1 MAKETA
7 SYISQ
12 LVATNPVA
20 SDSVSVG
27 DDHIRMVKDVLK
39 TQFSGLTGT
48 TAISA
53 SEAEMNY
60 LDIATLGTSAD
71 SKVLTQASGV
81 VTIAGDVVVSGTTP
95 KVTIGDAGAEDTT
108 LLFDGN
114 AQDYYIALD
123 DSADDLLIGLGS
135 TVGTT
140 PAISI
145 DENLAV
151 KTYGDITMTGTT
163 PTLTIGDAGAE
174 DTAIVF
180 DGNAKDFY
188 VALDDSADKLLIGE
202 GSTVGTNPILSITD
216 DTVTLGDGAAVDTAI
231 VFDGNA
237 KDFHI
242 ALDDSVDKLTT
253 TVTNA
258 AGAIKDYALSTVD
271 AAKATIELNK
281 AAELAAIQVQGL
293 IEEYDR
299 QAEKLRQTRDDE
311 TKTFAERIE
320 ANTKLGEVLK
330 EQGVEMQKLVD
341 IQVNAAQVEYDK
353 NQSQENLIALTEALN
368 ERKAVEAQIT
378 GFQSEQLVNQV
389 ALEKELGEVKRE
401 LSLESLS
408 GMALE
413 LEELKYNYEEKLR
426 LAELAGEDTTAIT
439 EKYAS
444 DQAAIE
450 KTYRDEELKKEK
462 EAADKKAKWAKMAAD
477 AKLDIA
483 SSVAGSM
490 VKILG
495 EETEAG
501 KAMAVVQATVDTYK
515 GATAAYSAM
524 AGIPYVGPV
533 LGAAAAGAAIV
544 SGLANVKAILSADE
558 SGAVDDKTVDA
569 TAKAPAPEM
578 LSGKFELGGGMEPEP
593 LKAFVVTD
601 EMTNSQDQ
609 LANIRRRATV

>member
-7 SYISQ
+7 TYISQ

-27 DDHIRMVKDVLK
+27 DDHLRMLKTVLK
-39 TQFSGLTGT
+39 TQFSGLSGT
-48 TAISA
+48 TAVTA
-53 SEAEMNY
+53 TEAEMNY
-60 LDIATLGTSAD
+60 LDLATLGTSAD

-237 KDFHI
+237 KDFYV
-242 ALDDSVDKLTT
+242 ALDDSADKLLIGEGSTVGT
-253 TVTNA
+253 NPILSITDDTVTIGDGAAVDTYLNFDGNA
-258 AGAIKDYALSTVD
+258 ADFRIGIDDGTDKLEIGVGVAHGTTAAIAIDSSADMTLGGGIACADEVIGRPRFTDYAETVNVLGDLGGGTDTIDLEAGNVVTATVSTATQTFTFTNPSATGKSCSFTLILTNGGSQTVNWPGAVDWAGGDAPSLTSSGVDILTFMTVD
-271 AAKATIELNK
+271 AGTIW
-281 AAELAAIQVQGL
+281 
-293 IEEYDR
+293 Y
-299 QAEKLRQTRDDE
+299 
-311 TKTFAERIE
+311 
-320 ANTKLGEVLK
+320 
-330 EQGVEMQKLVD
+330 
-341 IQVNAAQVEYDK
+341 
-353 NQSQENLIALTEALN
+353 
-368 ERKAVEAQIT
+368 
-378 GFQSEQLVNQV
+378 GF
-389 ALEKELGEVKRE
+389 
-401 LSLESLS
+401 
-408 GMALE
+408 
-413 LEELKYNYEEKLR
+413 
-426 LAELAGEDTTAIT
+426 
-439 EKYAS
+439 
-444 DQAAIE
+444 
-450 KTYRDEELKKEK
+450 
-462 EAADKKAKWAKMAAD
+462 
-477 AKLDIA
+477 
-483 SSVAGSM
+483 
-490 VKILG
+490 
-495 EETEAG
+495 
-501 KAMAVVQATVDTYK
+501 
-515 GATAAYSAM
+515 
-524 AGIPYVGPV
+524 
-533 LGAAAAGAAIV
+533 AAG
-544 SGLANVKAILSADE
+544 
-558 SGAVDDKTVDA
+558 T
-569 TAKAPAPEM
+569 EM
-578 LSGKFELGGGMEPEP
+578 S
-593 LKAFVVTD
+593 
-601 EMTNSQDQ
+601 
-609 LANIRRRATV
+609 

>member
-1 MAKETA
+1 MALETA
-7 SYISQ
+7 TYISQ
-12 LVATNPVA
+12 LTATNPVA

-27 DDHIRMVKDVLK
+27 DDHIRMLKTVLK
-39 TQFSGLTGT
+39 TQFSGLSGT
-48 TAISA
+48 TAITA
-53 SEAEMNY
+53 TEAEMNY

-242 ALDDSVDKLTT
+242 ALDDSADKLIIGEGSTVGT
-253 TVTNA
+253 NEILSITDDTVTIGDGAAVDTYLNFDGNA
-258 AGAIKDYALSTVD
+258 ADFRIGIDDGTDKLEIGGGVAHGTAAGISMDVNGDMTLGGGIACADEVIGRPRFTDYAETVSVLGDLGGGTDTIDLEAGNVVTATVSTSTQTFTFTNPSATGKACSFTLILTNGGSQTVNWPSSVDWADGDAPSLTSSGVDILTFTTVD
-271 AAKATIELNK
+271 AGTIW
-281 AAELAAIQVQGL
+281 
-293 IEEYDR
+293 Y
-299 QAEKLRQTRDDE
+299 
-311 TKTFAERIE
+311 
-320 ANTKLGEVLK
+320 
-330 EQGVEMQKLVD
+330 
-341 IQVNAAQVEYDK
+341 
-353 NQSQENLIALTEALN
+353 
-368 ERKAVEAQIT
+368 
-378 GFQSEQLVNQV
+378 GF
-389 ALEKELGEVKRE
+389 
-401 LSLESLS
+401 
-408 GMALE
+408 
-413 LEELKYNYEEKLR
+413 
-426 LAELAGEDTTAIT
+426 
-439 EKYAS
+439 
-444 DQAAIE
+444 
-450 KTYRDEELKKEK
+450 
-462 EAADKKAKWAKMAAD
+462 
-477 AKLDIA
+477 
-483 SSVAGSM
+483 
-490 VKILG
+490 
-495 EETEAG
+495 
-501 KAMAVVQATVDTYK
+501 
-515 GATAAYSAM
+515 
-524 AGIPYVGPV
+524 
-533 LGAAAAGAAIV
+533 AAG
-544 SGLANVKAILSADE
+544 
-558 SGAVDDKTVDA
+558 
-569 TAKAPAPEM
+569 
-578 LSGKFELGGGMEPEP
+578 
-593 LKAFVVTD
+593 TD
-601 EMTNSQDQ
+601 MK
-609 LANIRRRATV
+609 

>member
-27 DDHIRMVKDVLK
+27 DDHIRMIKDVLK

-53 SEAEMNY
+53 TEAEMNY

-242 ALDDSVDKLTT
+242 ALDDSVDKLVIGEGSTVGT
-253 TVTNA
+253 NEILSITDDTVTIGDGA
-258 AGAIKDYALSTVD
+258 A
-271 AAKATIELNK
+271 
-281 AAELAAIQVQGL
+281 
-293 IEEYDR
+293 
-299 QAEKLRQTRDDE
+299 
-311 TKTFAERIE
+311 
-320 ANTKLGEVLK
+320 
-330 EQGVEMQKLVD
+330 
-341 IQVNAAQVEYDK
+341 
-353 NQSQENLIALTEALN
+353 
-368 ERKAVEAQIT
+368 
-378 GFQSEQLVNQV
+378 
-389 ALEKELGEVKRE
+389 
-401 LSLESLS
+401 
-408 GMALE
+408 
-413 LEELKYNYEEKLR
+413 
-426 LAELAGEDTTAIT
+426 
-439 EKYAS
+439 
-444 DQAAIE
+444 
-450 KTYRDEELKKEK
+450 
-462 EAADKKAKWAKMAAD
+462 
-477 AKLDIA
+477 
-483 SSVAGSM
+483 
-490 VKILG
+490 
-495 EETEAG
+495 
-501 KAMAVVQATVDTYK
+501 VDTYLNFDGNAADFRIGIDDGTDK
-515 GATAAYSAM
+515 LEIGGGVAHGTAA
-524 AGIPYVGPV
+524 GISMDVNG
-533 LGAAAAGAAIV
+533 
-544 SGLANVKAILSADE
+544 DM
-558 SGAVDDKTVDA
+558 T
-569 TAKAPAPEM
+569 
-578 LSGKFELGGGMEPEP
+578 LGGGIACADEVIGRPRFTDYSET
-593 LKAFVVTD
+593 LSALGTKTAAFNIDLEDGNVHTLTMSGGGTFNIGLINALSSHSNSVTILGTNLGSCTATFYAGAHDGGGNKVYWADGDDTTNNLMTSSGTDVVTFTTFD
-601 EMTNSQDQ
+601 GGTKFYGFVAGKGMTNS
-609 LANIRRRATV
+609 